1 MNKLYLDVSDVIHAN
16 EHTVCVNCGL
26 HGSFWDFLLMSFC
39 FMMKNNHVKQ
49 KLLLWS
55 QVLLKIV
62 IVITWFRTCWFECTW
77 FVDFFA
83 SCSRRNNGSYN
94 FSLIFY
100 CRCTSIECKW
110 NFPYTRGYIHSY
122 NLRMKFSYRYTSNDS
137 TPQQPKSIKL
147 TCISDNTK
155 S

>member
-26 HGSFWDFLLMSFC
+26 RGSFWDFLLMSFC

-77 FVDFFA
+77 FVDFFE

-94 FSLIFY
+94 FSFYSIADAPVLNVNETAHTQGAIF
-100 CRCTSIECKW
+100 TPTISAW
-110 NFPYTRGYIHSY
+110 NSHIDIPVMTQLPNNQ
-122 NLRMKFSYRYTSNDS
+122 NLSN
-137 TPQQPKSIKL
+137 
-147 TCISDNTK
+147 
-155 S
+155 